1 MIEVTGLLLVA
12 MFLWVVTAIF
22 TLASLNS
29 TDGDTI
35 KIWGVVA
42 VLFGFIAFILTLIG
56 ANVITVI

>member
-1 MIEVTGLLLVA
+1 MIEIAGMLLMA
-12 MFLWVVTAIF
+12 IFLWVITAIF

-35 KIWGVVA
+35 KIWGVLA
-42 VLFGFIAFILTLIG
+42 VLFGFVAFILTLIG